1 MGEKSEFAAKSSIAA
16 LQERALDII
25 ASRPEGI
32 YQSDLRR
39 LLEIDSSKCSKVI
52 SRLQGSGLIRRE
64 NVPASSTYLIKL
76 SPDFASSPSTAL
88 PPTIAPS
95 PAAAQSP
102 ATISPPSTAPYTAT
116 AVSAVQSTSQS
127 TVPASVGQEEKDAE
141 NEEVGKKQVAGKLD
155 GGILEAHTDAQLND
169 HNADA
174 AAAIIKN
181 DLESLI
187 WSNDDGRIKR
197 MIDRQMERLIDR
209 RISGQLN
216 SRVQCSIGSI
226 EDAIKNKTESNAL
239 GKRSSL
245 SPIQREIDGPMDSI
259 EPDRPVGSYF
269 DCYVEDNLGSK
280 CEEDLDPGGRII
292 GYFDSRRFSGRQ
304 GHIDSYLTE
313 IYLLYLTRASSF

>member
-39 LLEIDSSKCSKVI
+39 LLEIDSSKCSKVV
-52 SRLQGSGLIRRE
+52 SRLQGSGLIKRE

-76 SPDFASSPSTAL
+76 SPDFASSPSTA
-88 PPTIAPS
+88 PS

-102 ATISPPSTAPYTAT
+102 ATISPASTAPYTAT
-116 AVSAVQSTSQS
+116 AISAAQSTAQS
-127 TVPASVGQEEKDAE
+127 TVPAPVGQEEKE
-141 NEEVGKKQVAGKLD
+141 KGNEEVEKKQVAGKLD
-155 GGILEAHTDAQLND
+155 GGIFEAHADAQMNG

-174 AAAIIKN
+174 AAAIIKS
-181 DLESLI
+181 DLEGLI
-187 WSNDDGRIKR
+187 QCNADGRIKR
-197 MIDRQMERLIDR
+197 MIDQQIERIIDR
-209 RISGQLN
+209 RISSQLN
-216 SRVQCSIGSI
+216 SRIQCSSGRI
-226 EDAIKNKTESNAL
+226 EDAIKSKTESNAD
-239 GKRSSL
+239 GKRSG
-245 SPIQREIDGPMDSI
+245 PIQSEIEGPMDNR

-280 CEEDLDPGGRII
+280 SEVDLDPGGRII
-292 GYFDSRRFSGRQ
+292 SDFDSRRFSGRQ